1 MKIYLVENPDTSE
14 GLEFL
19 RITEEGKVTHYK
31 VLEAIS
37 KKFNNRKRST
47 LR

>member
-1 MKIYLVENPDTSE
+1 LGEKPDVSE

-19 RITEEGKVTHYK
+19 CLAEGGEVAHYE

-37 KKFNNRKRST
+37 KKFNNRKF
-47 LR
+47 